1 MCGIVGYIGEKQAA
15 SVIFDGLTRLEYRG
29 YDSAGI
35 AVIEDGKIEIR
46 RAQGKL
52 LQLKSL
58 LDQKPLHGKIGLGH
72 TRWATHG
79 KPSEANAHPHRVGR
93 VVVVHNGIIENYAEL
108 RKTLQAKGR
117 RFQSET
123 DTEVIAHLMEVAL
136 SQGLSSLK
144 ALQYTLKQIRGSYA
158 LVLLNEEDPDKL
170 YVARYQSPLVLG
182 LGSHE
187 NFVASDVPALLP
199 YTREVIFLEDGDYG
213 FISPKEVKLYDIKS
227 KLVERPVKEITWN
240 LAQAEKGGYKH
251 FMLKEIIET
260 PRAFIDT
267 LRGRV
272 NHSTGEIH
280 LKDAGKIFKSKQQFN
295 KIYMVACGTS
305 YHAALL
311 GKFYFEK
318 FVGLPVIVDVAS
330 EFRYRNPPLD
340 AKTLL
345 IAISQSGE
353 TADTLVAVKNAK
365 KAGAKIFS
373 ICNVLDASIPRESDV
388 VCYTLAGPEIG
399 VAATK
404 TYITQMEALLLM
416 SLQWGAL
423 LGRISKKEMKQWA
436 DDLVMLPHKMEWV
449 LEQQEKIRQLALR
462 YVNADHFMFIGR
474 GYEYPNALEGALKL
488 KEISYIHSEG
498 YPAGELKHG
507 PIAMIDPG
515 TPVIALAAQDPW
527 HEKMLSNIEEVL
539 ARDAAVFAILTAG
552 DKNLSEKV
560 DEYLEVPETN
570 PMLYPFLMV
579 LPLQLIAYEIANHK
593 GHDVDQPRNLAKSV
607 TVE

>member
-1 MCGIVGYIGEKQAA
+1 MCGIVGYIGNQEAA
-15 SVIFDGLTRLEYRG
+15 PIIFDGLTRLEYRG

-35 AVIEDGKIEIR
+35 AVIENGKIEIR
-46 RAQGKL
+46 RALGKL
-52 LQLKSL
+52 NYLKSNL
-58 LDQKPLHGKIGLGH
+58 EANPLEGKIGLGH

-79 KPSEANAHPHRVGR
+79 KPSEVNAHPHRAGR

-108 RKTLQAKGR
+108 RKQLQAKGR
-117 RFQSET
+117 KFQSQT
-123 DTEVIAHLMEVAL
+123 DTEVVAHLIDFEL
-136 SQGLSSLK
+136 SKGLSSLK
-144 ALQYTLKQIRGSYA
+144 ALQNTLKQIKGSYA
-158 LVLLNEEDPDKL
+158 LVVLNEEDPTHL

-182 LGSHE
+182 LGANE

-213 FISPKEVKLYDIKS
+213 FVTQEEVKIYDQKN
-227 KLVERPVKEITWN
+227 KVVEREVKEITWN
-240 LAQAEKGGYKH
+240 LAQAEKGGFKH
-251 FMLKEIIET
+251 FMLKEIFES

-272 NHSTGEIH
+272 NAATGEVH
-280 LKDAGKIFKSKQQFN
+280 LKDAEKIFKAKQQFN
-295 KIYMVACGTS
+295 KIYLVACGTS

-311 GKFYFEK
+311 GKFYFEQC
-318 FVGLPVIVDVAS
+318 VGLPVIVDVAS
-330 EFRYRNPPLD
+330 EFRYRNPPMD
-340 AKTLL
+340 SKTLL

-365 KAGAKIFS
+365 KVGAKIFS
-373 ICNVLDASIPRESDV
+373 ICNVIDASIPRVSDA

-416 SLQWGAL
+416 ALQWGSV
-423 LGRISKKEMKQWA
+423 LGKISKKDMKQWS
-436 DDLVMLPHKMEWV
+436 DELVTLPQKMEM
-449 LEQQEKIRQLALR
+449 LLKQKDSIRDLALR
-462 YVNADHFMFIGR
+462 YVHADHFMFIGR

-507 PIAMIDPG
+507 PIAMIDSG
-515 TPVIALAAQDPW
+515 TPVIALAPKDLW
-527 HEKMLSNIEEVL
+527 YEKMLSNIEEVL
-539 ARDAAVFAILTAG
+539 ARGAAVLAVVTEG
-552 DKNLSEKV
+552 DKHLKEKV
-560 DEYLEVPETN
+560 DEVIEVPETH
-570 PMLYPFLMV
+570 PFLYPFLMAI
-579 LPLQLIAYEIANHK
+579 PLQLIAYEIANHK